1 MRRRKNRTPETPE
14 AAQEAPVTTLASSD
28 QTETL
33 RALQERLDRLES
45 GGVEPYN
52 PDRERRRAHAAA
64 LAEETRHD
72 ADEPCPACG
81 LLGGE
86 QRRTGSTRI
95 LPRQWLC
102 VPCAGAVDPGWGS
115 STRPKHGEDR
125 VLDRLAALAGG
136 MDEPTQDFRALAAR
150 YGLAFSLASSPGVTG
165 TGAAWGHLGDLD
177 EWARVG
183 RLAIRRQEAGL
194 HAITVRVAPDDREFR
209 MDKVFDPSS
218 PLGFRWASVPVEAD
232 PDEAARQAL
241 ERDRAALEREEA
253 TVERILRDRAREAKE
268 QEAAEQREQ
277 RQAAI
282 RAHYLEHKTRLD
294 AEVADAQ
301 AALRAQLSRALEAA
315 L

>member
-1 MRRRKNRTPETPE
+1 MRRRKNHTPETSE
-14 AAQEAPVTTLASSD
+14 ATQEAPVPTPASSD

-52 PDRERRRAHAAA
+52 PDRDRRRAHAAA

-81 LLGGE
+81 VAGGE
-86 QRRTGSTRI
+86 QRRTGSTSVLSR
-95 LPRQWLC
+95 RWLC

-115 STRPKHGEDR
+115 STRPKHGEGR
-125 VLDRLAALAGG
+125 VLDRLAALAAG
-136 MDEPTQDFRALAAR
+136 MEEPTQDFRALAAR
-150 YGLAFSLASSPGVTG
+150 YGLVFSLASAPGAG
-165 TGAAWGHLGDLD
+165 GSGGAWSHLDDLD

-183 RLAIRRQEAGL
+183 RLAVRRQEAGL
-194 HAITVRVAPDDREFR
+194 HAIAVRVAPDNRDFE
-209 MDKVFDPSS
+209 MAKVYDPAS
-218 PLGFRWASVPVEAD
+218 PHGSRWASVPVEAD
-232 PDEAARQAL
+232 PKEAARQAL

-253 TVERILRDRAREAKE
+253 AVERILRDRAREVKE

-282 RAHYLEHKTRLD
+282 RAHYLEHKARLD
-294 AEVADAQ
+294 AEVADAR